1 MDKTIG
7 GLHFN
12 VKKNETE
19 EQPVYNSTEKK
30 IKTTTS
36 VFYLKHDTKY
46 VASGN

>member
-30 IKTTTS
+30 IKTTTG
-36 VFYLKHDTKY
+36 LLP
-46 VASGN
+46 